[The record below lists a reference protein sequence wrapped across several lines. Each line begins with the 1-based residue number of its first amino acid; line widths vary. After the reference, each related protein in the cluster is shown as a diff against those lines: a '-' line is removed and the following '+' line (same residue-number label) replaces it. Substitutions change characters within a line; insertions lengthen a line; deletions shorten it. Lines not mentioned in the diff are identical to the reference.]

1 VPATAIVAQNPGF
14 PSMIFRLLRPN
25 PSIGTIQGLYGAI
38 VAQARLPS
46 FYLRYGVPDTV
57 DGRFDLIVLHLFLVL
72 RRLGAEPGGDDA
84 LPRQLVEAFC
94 QDLDHNL
101 REMGV
106 GDLTVPRRMQ
116 GYVEALYGRSDAYRA
131 ALAGGERSAV
141 VRALARNVYGQDE
154 PGDGAWMLADYMLQ
168 AVHVLESVPANVL
181 ARGEV
186 RFPDPDSVQVVTH
199 G

>member
-1 VPATAIVAQNPGF
+1 
-14 PSMIFRLLRPN
+14 MIFRLLRPN

-46 FYLRYGVPDTV
+46 FYLRYGVPDSV

-72 RRLGAEPGGDDA
+72 RRLGSQPSGRDA
-84 LPRQLVEAFC
+84 MARQLVESFC

-106 GDLTVPRRMQ
+106 GDLTVPRRIQ
-116 GYVEALYGRSDAYRA
+116 GYVEALYGRSEAYKA
-131 ALAGGERSAV
+131 ALASGDRAAAA
-141 VRALARNVYGQDE
+141 RALGRNVYGQDE
-154 PGDGAWMLADYMLQ
+154 PADGARLLADYMLQ
-168 AVHVLESVPANVL
+168 AVDVLETVPADML

-186 RFPDPDSVQVVTH
+186 RFPDPESVQAVTN